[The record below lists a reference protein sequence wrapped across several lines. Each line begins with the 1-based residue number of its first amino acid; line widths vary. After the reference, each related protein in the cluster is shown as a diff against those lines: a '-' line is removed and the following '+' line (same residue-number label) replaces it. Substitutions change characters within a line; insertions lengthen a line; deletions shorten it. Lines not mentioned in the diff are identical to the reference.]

1 MRIKIPASPI
11 NPNGVEAER
20 LIEQE
25 QGGAHPRKAKRCGQH
40 CHRHRRQTA
49 HLGIDD
55 DQHGRDHQRKTFTK
69 ATLAFRDSSM
79 FPPIS
84 MRYPM
89 GGREMKLLVSS
100 TELKRF

>member
-1 MRIKIPASPI
+1 MNKNKVGPTPERPSGADSIAIVIVDRLRTLVLMTI
-11 NPNGVEAER
+11 NMAAIING
-20 LIEQE
+20 
-25 QGGAHPRKAKRCGQH
+25 
-40 CHRHRRQTA
+40 
-49 HLGIDD
+49 
-55 DQHGRDHQRKTFTK
+55 KTFTK
-69 ATLAFRDSSM
+69 ATLAFSDSSM